1 MTTYRIAV
9 IPGDGI
15 GKEVVPEGI
24 RVLDAVGA
32 KFGIDFAWDHFDW
45 SCETYN
51 ATGHMMPEDGI
62 AQAVEPITAA
72 IPATNPTLVTD
83 DNLTALLWSVW
94 NGDLP

>member
-1 MTTYRIAV
+1 MKIRQAITFDDV
-9 IPGDGI
+9 LLQPGAS
-15 GKEVVPEGI
+15 EVLPALRAELARHVEVPHALKDYG
-24 RVLDAVGA
+24 
-32 KFGIDFAWDHFDW
+32 
-45 SCETYN
+45 
-51 ATGHMMPEDGI
+51 MPEDGI